1 MVGVHVSGLKS
12 ECRRVRLNKLPHR
25 SNNRVPTWIGFILL
39 GVVAVR
45 SLIFYR
51 EQPALPAV
59 IILLATFGLLLLLEP
74 VLSARFSRFPFLYF
88 PLQTAVLLTL
98 SGQQP
103 FLDIIQALYI
113 LLGLQALY
121 TFPFRL
127 ARFWFALFAFCLN
140 TTLILA
146 IGWLEG
152 LAFSLLV
159 MAACTFLFSYDR
171 LSVRMQRDK
180 EESERLL
187 AELQQAHQKLQ
198 EHAGQAEALAA
209 ARERNRLARELHDS
223 VSQTIFAITLTSQ
236 TARLLLTR
244 EPACVPEQLNHLQEM
259 TAAALGQL
267 RSLIA
272 QLRPPPTG

>member
-1 MVGVHVSGLKS
+1 MN
-12 ECRRVRLNKLPHR
+12 RLPHPT
-25 SNNRVPTWIGFILL
+25 SKRVPTWIGFILL

-59 IILLATFGLLLLLEP
+59 VLLLAIFGLLYLLEP
-74 VLSARFSRFPFLYF
+74 AFSGRFSRFPLLYF
-88 PLQTAVLLTL
+88 FLQTAVLLTL
-98 SGQQP
+98 SRQQP
-103 FLDIIQALYI
+103 FLDIIQILYI
-113 LLGLQALY
+113 PLSLQALH

-127 ARFWFALFAFCLN
+127 VMAWSSLFAVCLN
-140 TTLILA
+140 ATLILA
-146 IGWLEG
+146 TGWLEG

-159 MAACTFLFSYDR
+159 MAACAFLFSYDR
-171 LSVRMQRDK
+171 LSARMQRDQD
-180 EESERLL
+180 ESQRLL

-223 VSQTIFAITLTSQ
+223 VSQTIFTITLTSQ
-236 TARLLLTR
+236 AARLLLVR
-244 EPACVPEQLNHLQEM
+244 DSARVPEQLNHLQEM
-259 TAAALGQL
+259 TAAALSQL

-272 QLRPPPTG
+272 QLRPPAG

>member
-1 MVGVHVSGLKS
+1 MNGLS
-12 ECRRVRLNKLPHR
+12 LPDRHLYPAGKR
-25 SNNRVPTWIGFILL
+25 FPTWIGFILL
-39 GVVAVR
+39 GVVVIR

-51 EQPALPAV
+51 ENPALPAV
-59 IILLATFGLLLLLEP
+59 VLLLAAFGLLLLLESM
-74 VLSARFSRFPFLYF
+74 LSGRFSRFPFLYF
-88 PLQTAVLLTL
+88 PLQMAVLLAL

-103 FLDIIQALYI
+103 FLDIIQTLYI
-113 LLGLQALY
+113 WLGLQAMH
-121 TFPFRL
+121 TFSFRL
-127 ARFWFALFAFCLN
+127 AMVWVALFALCFN
-140 TTLILA
+140 VTLILA
-146 IGWLEG
+146 AGWLEG

-159 MAACTFLFSYDR
+159 MAACAFLFSYDR
-171 LSVRMQRDK
+171 LSARMQRDQA
-180 EESERLL
+180 ESQHLL

-236 TARLLLTR
+236 TARLLLAH
-244 EPACVPEQLNHLQEM
+244 EPARVPEQLDHLQEM

>member
-1 MVGVHVSGLKS
+1 MN
-12 ECRRVRLNKLPHR
+12 ELPQPGRHSR
-25 SNNRVPTWIGFILL
+25 PTGTRISPCIGFILL
-39 GVVAVR
+39 GVVALR
-45 SLIFYR
+45 SFIFYR
-51 EQPALPAV
+51 EQPALTAV
-59 IILLATFGLLLLLEP
+59 VLLLTAFALLYLLEP
-74 VLSARFSRFPFLYF
+74 VFSARFGLFPLLYF
-88 PLQTAVLLTL
+88 SLQTAVLLTL

-113 LLGLQALY
+113 LLGLQALH

-127 ARFWFALFAFCLN
+127 AMVWSALFALCLN
-140 TTLILA
+140 VTLILA
-146 IGWLEG
+146 AGWLNG

-159 MAACTFLFSYDR
+159 MAACAFLFSYDR
-171 LSVRMQRDK
+171 LSARMQRDQD
-180 EESERLL
+180 ESQRLL
-187 AELQQAHQKLQ
+187 AELQQAHLKLQ

-236 TARLLLTR
+236 AARLLLVR
-244 EPACVPEQLNHLQEM
+244 EPARVPEQLNHLQEM
-259 TAAALGQL
+259 TAAALSQL